1 MNAAERARKMRTKEC
16 YWILQDGFMVTLKRG
31 AAVKYQDERQ
41 MLRIKGEL
49 KSREMKAAEENN
61 TF

>member
-1 MNAAERARKMRTKEC
+1 MRTKEC
-16 YWILQDGFMVTLKRG
+16 YRILQDGFSVTLERG

-49 KSREMKAAEENN
+49 KSREMKAADADNM
-61 TF
+61 F